1 MEHIAC
7 RIRHRLR
14 SHSYLL
20 TGLCLHQRYSVG
32 ISEGHCALTVR
43 FDSFNIAVQQGN
55 TRFQTIPHNR
65 RILEGKAFTD
75 RRAYIGRRHGK
86 GEAVLRAVNGYV
98 DRRFISV
105 IRDQGNRRQLLTGL
119 RNVKR
124 DLDRLSRLYAAAF
137 DLTYSAHA
145 KRSPVRGHTGDPI
158 AQIVILCMAPKA
170 QINLISSFIGRNRS
184 FQRRLANIART
195 VFRLDI
201 DCCRIGCNSG
211 DIQHI
216 LAADHCRTSGGRV
229 HSVSRNERIVNR
241 TGLAGGKFNGGCCFS
256 CALHTVCNQ
265 TEFRRRCIL
274 CWDRATDLNQDV
286 VDFGD
291 NSVIFSDQF
300 YLNQVFAIPINIFLI
315 SGVVTNT
322 QPEFQA
328 KFAVP
333 ACWQ

>member
-32 ISEGHCALTVR
+32 ISEDHCALTVR
-43 FDSFNIAVQQGN
+43 FDISNIAVQQGN

-65 RILEGKAFTD
+65 RILEGKSFTD
-75 RRAYIGRRHGK
+75 RRAHIGHRHGK

-170 QINLISSFIGRNRS
+170 QINLISGFIGRNRS
-184 FQRRLANIART
+184 FQRGYANITRT
-195 VFRLDI
+195 IFRLDI
-201 DCCRIGCNSG
+201 DCCRIGGQSG
-211 DIQHI
+211 NIQRI
-216 LAADHCRTSGGRV
+216 LAADHCRTSGGCV
-229 HSVSRNERIVNR
+229 HSVSRNKRIVSC
-241 TGLAGGKFNGGCCFS
+241 TGLAGGKFNGSCCFS

-265 TEFRRRCIL
+265 TEFRRRCVD
-274 CWDRATDLNQDV
+274 CWSRATNLNQDV
-286 VDFGD
+286 DHFCD
-291 NSVIFSDQF
+291 
-300 YLNQVFAIPINIFLI
+300 IPIVIHVIQLY
-315 SGVVTNT
+315 
-322 QPEFQA
+322 
-328 KFAVP
+328 
-333 ACWQ
+333 